1 GVYCSDNDELKRNDL
16 SGWLAS
22 QGTRQEFT
30 APHTSAQNGLVERLH
45 LTLMNKAR
53 TM

>member
-1 GVYCSDNDELKRNDL
+1 GTFISDNSELKRSDL
-16 SGWLAS
+16 KRWLEDR
-22 QGTRQEFT
+22 GTQQLFT

-45 LTLMNKAR
+45 LSLMNKAR